1 VQCSVERDIRVLDF
15 DGKAL
20 TARPETTIK
29 MVSRPGVM
37 ITSQSRP

>member
-1 VQCSVERDIRVLDF
+1 VLDF
-15 DGKAL
+15 DGKSL
-20 TARPETTIK
+20 TDRPEATIK